1 MLDRRDDLVLSRCCV
16 FARILRSD
24 WQNPDVVLSSPLL
37 NPTPVT
43 DVNRVF
49 RIISR
54 DVLADLRL
62 LSELFYT
69 TQRKLIAS
77 AGTIVLNPTFGG
89 SVDIGG
95 ADADLIVDGLL
106 IDIKS
111 IAKPGGRFKD
121 IYQLAGYCLL
131 DYRDEY
137 KITGVGIYFARQG
150 VLVSRPLDQ
159 FFTLVSPE
167 RFDLTSFRKQFRKL
181 MLRIPCTDSDAIFD

>member
-1 MLDRRDDLVLSRCCV
+1 MLDPSDDLVLGCCCV
-16 FARILRSD
+16 LLAYFERISR
-24 WQNPDVVLSSPLL
+24 NPEVVLSSPLL
-37 NPTPVT
+37 NPTPAT

-54 DVLADLRL
+54 NVLADLRL

-69 TQRKLIAS
+69 TQRELIADS
-77 AGTIVLNPTFGG
+77 GTIVLNPTFGG

-137 KITGVGIYFARQG
+137 KITSVGIYFARQG
-150 VLVSRPLDQ
+150 VLVSWPLDQ
-159 FFTLVSPE
+159 FFSLLSRE
-167 RFDLTSFRKQFRKL
+167 KFDLRSSRKQFRKL
-181 MLRIPCTDSDAIFD
+181 LLRISRTDTDVIFD